1 MQLLNPRIVF
11 DFFKNILTKI
21 VKNVVGSSVH
31 SGFVKL
37 NLKFNFWHLKLISF
51 QLEESFEDDDH
62 PPEAAADNH
71 HEDPETE
78 ENGNE
83 QPEEENGD
91 KVGQRIFFLIDM
103 YSISVRLQI
112 YDYGLSLRYPGL
124 TQCPTKQSWE
134 LSWTLIRTI
143 LTMRQ

>member
-1 MQLLNPRIVF
+1 MWRDRQFI
-11 DFFKNILTKI
+11 T
-21 VKNVVGSSVH
+21 
-31 SGFVKL
+31 GFVKI
-37 NLKFNFWHLKLISF
+37 NLKFNFWHLKLIYF

-91 KVGQRIFFLIDM
+91 KVGQRI
-103 YSISVRLQI
+103 YSYSTCTAFPSDFKFTIMVWVW
-112 YDYGLSLRYPGL
+112 D
-124 TQCPTKQSWE
+124 TQA
-134 LSWTLIRTI
+134 
-143 LTMRQ
+143 

>member
-1 MQLLNPRIVF
+1 
-11 DFFKNILTKI
+11 
-21 VKNVVGSSVH
+21 
-31 SGFVKL
+31 
-37 NLKFNFWHLKLISF
+37 LKLIYF

-91 KVGQRIFFLIDM
+91 KVGKRIFFLIDM

-112 YDYGLSLRYPGL
+112 YDYGLSLRHPGL
-124 TQCPTKQSWE
+124 TQCPTKQS
-134 LSWTLIRTI
+134 
-143 LTMRQ
+143 